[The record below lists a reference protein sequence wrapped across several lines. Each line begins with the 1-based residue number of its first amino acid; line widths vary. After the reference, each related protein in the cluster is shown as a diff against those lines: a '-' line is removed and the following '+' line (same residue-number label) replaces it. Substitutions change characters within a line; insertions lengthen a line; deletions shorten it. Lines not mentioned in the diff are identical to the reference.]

1 MTVGIAYVDGPRLAR
16 SLFAAAD
23 WVAAGREEI
32 NRINVFP
39 VPDGD
44 TGTNFSLTLRAV
56 ADALRALGDAP
67 LPETARTMARAAVLG
82 ARGQLRDDAR
92 PLPAGLRRVAR
103 RPAAPRRT
111 RDVAAALR
119 QGADR
124 LYESL
129 DDPREGTILTVARE
143 AAAAA
148 ERAAAETDD
157 IGEFMRRLLAE
168 GEVALARTPELM
180 AVLKEAGV
188 VDAGGK
194 GFVRMLEG
202 VVRYIEGDPILAAG
216 RRQRS
221 RTPQRYWS
229 RRRRSRSRPSATS
242 SSAPRC
248 WSAASSCRRPTRS
261 GRRCTRFGGSVVVAV
276 MADILKIHV
285 HTDTPEAVFSYAAR
299 WGRVETTKADDM
311 RAQHRRL
318 AHADRRPVAV
328 VTDSSADLA
337 DSVLDRH
344 HIALVPL
351 QVVFGDETFRDR
363 VELKPEEFYRRL
375 RTARD
380 LPTTSQP
387 TPAEFVRVLR
397 DARGEADEVVAV
409 LLSGSLS
416 GTFASA
422 QAAVRAAG
430 HLRMSTWWTAGR
442 PRLGVGMLALAGRGA
457 GRVGLAGAE
466 IAPELERVRGQ
477 SGMLL
482 TVDRYDN
489 LLRSGRVSRG
499 KAWIAGM
506 LDVKPILS
514 LDRSRTCRP
523 GGPGARPGAAGAPG
537 AGAAGAAAHAAAPS
551 GPVRRGAHRGARR
564 WPSGCARRW
573 SRRTGRGTASSPS
586 RPACS
591 APTWAP
597 GAWAIFYQ
605 VEDGTPARLDAAT
618 AGAEGSTHMQ
628 ERIRPVTPRIPEALR
643 LALDAIQDLKGSQLV
658 VLDLRG
664 LTDATD
670 FFVIASGTSDAHVR
684 GIAESVMEK
693 LDRKGHHT
701 HHVEGLNGGR
711 WVLLDFV
718 DFVVHLFHPE
728 TRSFYQLERLW
739 DDAPELLI
747 SST

>member
-23 WVAAGREEI
+23 WVAAGRDEI

-67 LPETARTMARAAVLG
+67 LPATARTMARGAVLG
-82 ARGQLRDDAR
+82 ARGNSGMMLAHFLLGFAESLGDR
-92 PLPAGLRRVAR
+92 PTAG
-103 RPAAPRRT
+103 T

-119 QGADR
+119 TGADR

-143 AAAAA
+143 AAGAA

-168 GEVALARTPELM
+168 GEAALARTPELL

-202 VVRYIEGDPILAAG
+202 VVRYIEGDPILALSEAD
-216 RRQRS
+216 
-221 RTPQRYWS
+221 
-229 RRRRSRSRPSATS
+229 
-242 SSAPRC
+242 
-248 WSAASSCRRPTRS
+248 RS
-261 GRRCTRFGGSVVVAV
+261 GAPAFIMPAAQIEVAAERDFQFCTELLVRGEHLPASNEVRAAMHAFGGSVVVAV
-276 MADILKIHV
+276 MSDILKIHV
-285 HTDTPEAVFSYAAR
+285 HTDTPEAVFSYATR

-318 AHADRRPVAV
+318 AHGDRRPVAV

-344 HIALVPL
+344 RIALVPL
-351 QVVFGDETFRDR
+351 QVVFGNETFRDR

-375 RTARD
+375 RIARD

-387 TPAEFVRVLR
+387 TPADFVRVLR
-397 DARGEADEVVAV
+397 DARSEADEVVGV
-409 LLSGSLS
+409 LLSGALS
-416 GTFASA
+416 GTYGSA

-430 HLRMSTWWTAGR
+430 ISGVHLVDSRSAS
-442 PRLGVGMLALAGRGA
+442 LGVGMLALRAAELAEAGWPGA
-457 GRVGLAGAE
+457 D
-466 IAPELERVRGQ
+466 IAAELERVRGQ

-506 LDVKPILS
+506 LEVKPILS
-514 LDRSRTCRP
+514 LDA
-523 GGPGARPGAAGAPG
+523 GGRVVPVDRVRGRDQLVPRVLALLEARL
-537 AGAAGAAAHAAAPS
+537 
-551 GPVRRGAHRGARR
+551 
-564 WPSGCARRW
+564 
-573 SRRTGRGTASSPS
+573 SP
-586 RPACS
+586 RPAAVRFGVVHTE
-591 APTWAP
+591 APALAERVRTALVAAYRP
-597 GAWAIFYQ
+597 RDCFVSLATGVLGTHVGEGAWAIFYQ
-605 VEDGTPARLDAAT
+605 VEDGTPARLDLPAA
-618 AGAEGSTHMQ
+618 GMEGSTRMQ
-628 ERIRPVTPRIPEALR
+628 A
-643 LALDAIQDLKGSQLV
+643 
-658 VLDLRG
+658 
-664 LTDATD
+664 
-670 FFVIASGTSDAHVR
+670 ASGR
-684 GIAESVMEK
+684 
-693 LDRKGHHT
+693 
-701 HHVEGLNGGR
+701 
-711 WVLLDFV
+711 
-718 DFVVHLFHPE
+718 
-728 TRSFYQLERLW
+728 
-739 DDAPELLI
+739 
-747 SST
+747 

>member
-1 MTVGIAYVDGPRLAR
+1 MTIGIAYVDGPRLAR

-23 WVAAGREEI
+23 WVAAGRDEI

-67 LPETARTMARAAVLG
+67 LPDTARTMARAAVLG
-82 ARGQLRDDAR
+82 ARGNSGMMLAHFLMGFAESLGD
-92 PLPAGLRRVAR
+92 
-103 RPAAPRRT
+103 RPAATT

-148 ERAAAETDD
+148 ERVAGETGDV
-157 IGEFMRRLLAE
+157 GEFMRRLLAE

-194 GFVRMLEG
+194 GFVRMIEG
-202 VVRYIEGDPILAAG
+202 VVRYIEGDPILPLADANGSGASAVQVPAA
-216 RRQRS
+216 
-221 RTPQRYWS
+221 
-229 RRRRSRSRPSATS
+229 AVEI
-242 SSAPRC
+242 
-248 WSAASSCRRPTRS
+248 AAERDFQF
-261 GRRCTRFGGSVVVAV
+261 CTEVLVRGEQLPPANEVRAAMHGFGGSVVVAV
-276 MADILKIHV
+276 MSDILKIHV
-285 HTDTPEAVFSYAAR
+285 HTDTPEAVFNYAAR

-337 DSVLDRH
+337 DSILDRH
-344 HIALVPL
+344 HIAIVPL
-351 QVVFGDETFRDR
+351 QVVFGNETFRDR
-363 VELKPEEFYRRL
+363 VELRPEEFYRRL

-397 DARGEADEVVAV
+397 DARSEADEVVAV

-416 GTFASA
+416 GTYASA
-422 QAAVRAAG
+422 QASVRAAG
-430 HLRMSTWWTAGR
+430 ISGVHLVDSRSAS
-442 PRLGVGMLALAGRGA
+442 LGVGMLALRGA
-457 GRVGLAGAE
+457 ELAESGWPAAE
-466 IAPELERVRGQ
+466 IAAELERVRAQ
-477 SGMLL
+477 AGMLL

-514 LDRSRTCRP
+514 LDPDGRVIPVDRVRGREQLVPRVLALLEKRLTPRPRVVRFGVVHTVAPEMAERVRTALVAAYRP
-523 GGPGARPGAAGAPG
+523 RDCFVTLA
-537 AGAAGAAAHAAAPS
+537 
-551 GPVRRGAHRGARR
+551 
-564 WPSGCARRW
+564 
-573 SRRTGRGTASSPS
+573 TGVLGTHVGE
-586 RPACS
+586 
-591 APTWAP
+591 

-618 AGAEGSTHMQ
+618 AGAEGSARMQ
-628 ERIRPVTPRIPEALR
+628 ERIAR
-643 LALDAIQDLKGSQLV
+643 
-658 VLDLRG
+658 
-664 LTDATD
+664 
-670 FFVIASGTSDAHVR
+670 
-684 GIAESVMEK
+684 
-693 LDRKGHHT
+693 
-701 HHVEGLNGGR
+701 
-711 WVLLDFV
+711 
-718 DFVVHLFHPE
+718 
-728 TRSFYQLERLW
+728 
-739 DDAPELLI
+739 
-747 SST
+747 

>member
-23 WVAAGREEI
+23 WVAAGRDEI

-67 LPETARTMARAAVLG
+67 LPDTARTMARAAVLG
-82 ARGQLRDDAR
+82 ARGNSGMMLAHFLMGFAASLGD
-92 PLPAGLRRVAR
+92 RRSATTGDI
-103 RPAAPRRT
+103 AK
-111 RDVAAALR
+111 ALR

-148 ERAAAETDD
+148 ERAAAETAD

-168 GEVALARTPELM
+168 GEVALANTPELM

-194 GFVRMLEG
+194 GFVRMIEG
-202 VVRYIEGDPILAAG
+202 VVRYIEGDPILALPEANG
-216 RRQRS
+216 SGVSVVQI
-221 RTPQRYWS
+221 P
-229 RRRRSRSRPSATS
+229 
-242 SSAPRC
+242 
-248 WSAASSCRRPTRS
+248 AAAVEIAAERDFQF
-261 GRRCTRFGGSVVVAV
+261 CTEVLVRGEQLPPANEVRAAMHGFGGSVVVAL
-276 MADILKIHV
+276 MSDILKIHV

-318 AHADRRPVAV
+318 AHADRRPVAI

-344 HIALVPL
+344 HIAIVPL
-351 QVVFGDETFRDR
+351 QVVFGNETFRDR
-363 VELKPEEFYRRL
+363 VELRPDEFYRRL
-375 RTARD
+375 RVARE

-397 DARGEADEVVAV
+397 DARSEADEVVGV
-409 LLSGSLS
+409 LLSGGLS
-416 GTFASA
+416 GTYASG
-422 QAAVRAAG
+422 QVAVRAAG
-430 HLRMSTWWTAGR
+430 ISAVHLVDSRSAS
-442 PRLGVGMLALAGRGA
+442 LGVGMLALRGA
-457 GRVGLAGAE
+457 ELAEAGWAGAD
-466 IAPELERVRGQ
+466 IAAELERVRGQ
-477 SGMLL
+477 AGMLL

-514 LDRSRTCRP
+514 LDPDGRVVPVDRVRGRDQLVPRVLALLEKRLTPRP
-523 GGPGARPGAAGAPG
+523 RVVRFGVVHTGAPEM
-537 AGAAGAAAHAAAPS
+537 AERVRTALVAAYRPRDCFVTLA
-551 GPVRRGAHRGARR
+551 
-564 WPSGCARRW
+564 
-573 SRRTGRGTASSPS
+573 TGVLGTHVGE
-586 RPACS
+586 
-591 APTWAP
+591 

-605 VEDGTPARLDAAT
+605 VEDGAPAPLDG
-618 AGAEGSTHMQ
+618 AGAGTEGSARMQ
-628 ERIRPVTPRIPEALR
+628 A
-643 LALDAIQDLKGSQLV
+643 
-658 VLDLRG
+658 
-664 LTDATD
+664 
-670 FFVIASGTSDAHVR
+670 
-684 GIAESVMEK
+684 GI
-693 LDRKGHHT
+693 
-701 HHVEGLNGGR
+701 GR
-711 WVLLDFV
+711 
-718 DFVVHLFHPE
+718 
-728 TRSFYQLERLW
+728 
-739 DDAPELLI
+739 
-747 SST
+747 

>member
-23 WVAAGREEI
+23 WVAAGRDEI

-67 LPETARTMARAAVLG
+67 LPDTARTMARAAVLG
-82 ARGQLRDDAR
+82 ARGNSGMMLAHYLLGFADSLGDR
-92 PLPAGLRRVAR
+92 PTATTL
-103 RPAAPRRT
+103 
-111 RDVAAALR
+111 DVAAAVR

-157 IGEFMRRLLAE
+157 VGEFMRRFLAE

-188 VDAGGK
+188 VDAGGM

-202 VVRYIEGDPILAAG
+202 VVRYIEGDPILPLGDAIRAGGPAIIIPAAQIEIAAERDFQFCTEVLVCG
-216 RRQRS
+216 EQL
-221 RTPQRYWS
+221 
-229 RRRRSRSRPSATS
+229 PSANEVRT
-242 SSAPRC
+242 AMH
-248 WSAASSCRRPTRS
+248 T
-261 GRRCTRFGGSVVVAV
+261 FGGSVVVAV
-276 MADILKIHV
+276 TADILKVHV

-318 AHADRRPVAV
+318 AHPDRRPVAV

-351 QVVFGDETFRDR
+351 QIVFGDETFRDR
-363 VELKPEEFYRRL
+363 LELKPDEFYRRL
-375 RTARD
+375 RSARD

-387 TPAEFVRVLR
+387 SPAEFVRVFR
-397 DARGEADEVVAV
+397 DARAEADEVVGV
-409 LLSGSLS
+409 LLSASLS
-416 GTFASA
+416 GTFGSA

-430 HLRMSTWWTAGR
+430 ISGVHLVDSRSAS
-442 PRLGVGMLALAGRGA
+442 LGLGMLALRGA
-457 GRVGLAGAE
+457 ELAEAGWAGAA
-466 IAPELERVRGQ
+466 IARELERVRAQ

-514 LDRSRTCRP
+514 LD
-523 GGPGARPGAAGAPG
+523 G
-537 AGAAGAAAHAAAPS
+537 AGRVV
-551 GPVRRGAHRGARR
+551 PVDRVRGRDQVVPRVLALLEKRLT
-564 WPSGCARRW
+564 P
-573 SRRTGRGTASSPS
+573 
-586 RPACS
+586 RPAVVRFGVVHAE
-591 APTWAP
+591 APAMAERVRTALVAAYRP
-597 GAWAIFYQ
+597 RDCFVTLATGVLGTHVGEGAWAIFYQ
-605 VEDGTPARLDAAT
+605 VEDGR
-618 AGAEGSTHMQ
+618 
-628 ERIRPVTPRIPEALR
+628 
-643 LALDAIQDLKGSQLV
+643 
-658 VLDLRG
+658 
-664 LTDATD
+664 
-670 FFVIASGTSDAHVR
+670 
-684 GIAESVMEK
+684 
-693 LDRKGHHT
+693 
-701 HHVEGLNGGR
+701 
-711 WVLLDFV
+711 
-718 DFVVHLFHPE
+718 
-728 TRSFYQLERLW
+728 
-739 DDAPELLI
+739 
-747 SST
+747 